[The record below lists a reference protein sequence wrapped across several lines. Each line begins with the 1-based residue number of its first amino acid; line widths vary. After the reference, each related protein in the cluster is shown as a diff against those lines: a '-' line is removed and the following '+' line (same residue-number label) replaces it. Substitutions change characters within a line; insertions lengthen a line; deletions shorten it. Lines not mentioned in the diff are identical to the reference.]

1 MQIFKKPNFNFMKY
15 KFFAFSLSGII
26 IIGGIINI
34 TKGKGLN
41 YGIDF
46 AGGSLVRVMLKNE
59 IPIDEVRKSLSETGL
74 EKSRI
79 QEIGA
84 SKREYMIRSL
94 QTLGKSQEEEKEPD
108 KITGDKVIIEVI
120 GPQEDKKA
128 PEEEIEAH
136 EIIGNKVIEALRLQ
150 EDRVA
155 LEKGLKDL
163 NTVDERELTLILEA
177 SLPEEA
183 SAIAKN
189 ILSLRISEGIIQDYA
204 QLQQKTGISQEIID
218 TVEGKTFLGSLA
230 VLSKETVGP
239 QVGHDLRRKATQA
252 IVWALIGMLIYIG
265 IRFKFAYGVAG
276 ILTLAHDV
284 LITLGIFSF
293 TNREINLPVIAA
305 MLTIVGYSLND
316 TIVIF
321 DRVRDNLRIMRKHDF
336 EGILDASINQ
346 TLSRTVITSGTTF
359 LTVLALF
366 LFGGEVIND
375 FAFTMIIGVITG
387 TYSSIYQSCPL
398 LYYWNKIFKP
408 KKGMRK

>member
-1 MQIFKKPNFNFMKY
+1 MQIFKKPDFNFMKY
-15 KFFAFSLSGII
+15 KLFAFGLSGII

-34 TKGKGLN
+34 TKGKGLSE
-41 YGIDF
+41 GIDF

-59 IPIDEVRKSLSETGL
+59 IPIDEVRRLLSKIGL

-84 SKREYMIRSL
+84 SKREYLIRSM
-94 QTLGKSQEEEKEPD
+94 QTSEKSQ
-108 KITGDKVIIEVI
+108 
-120 GPQEDKKA
+120 
-128 PEEEIEAH
+128 EEEIEAH

-150 EDRVA
+150 EDKAA

-163 NTVDERELTLILEA
+163 NTIGERELTLILEA
-177 SLPEEA
+177 VFPEEA
-183 SAIAKN
+183 SAIAQN
-189 ILSLRISEGIIQDYA
+189 ILSSRISEGIIRDYA
-204 QLQQKTGISQEIID
+204 QLQQERGISREIID
-218 TVEGKTFLGSLA
+218 ILEGKTFLGSLA

-239 QVGHDLRRKATQA
+239 QVGHDLRKKATQA
-252 IVWALIGMLIYIG
+252 VIWALIGMLIYIG
-265 IRFKFAYGVAG
+265 VRFKLAYGVAA

-284 LITLGIFSF
+284 LITLSIFSL

-321 DRVRDNLRIMRKHDF
+321 VRVRDNLRILRKHDF
-336 EGILDASINQ
+336 ERILDTSINQ

-375 FAFTMIIGVITG
+375 FAFTMIIGVVTG

-398 LYYWNKIFKP
+398 LHYWNKIFKP
-408 KKGMRK
+408 KKGMAK

>member
-1 MQIFKKPNFNFMKY
+1 MKY
-15 KFFAFSLSGII
+15 KLFAFGLSGII

-59 IPIDEVRKSLSETGL
+59 IPIDEVRKLLSEVGL

-84 SKREYMIRSL
+84 SKREYLIRSL
-94 QTLGKSQEEEKEPD
+94 QTLGKNQ
-108 KITGDKVIIEVI
+108 
-120 GPQEDKKA
+120 
-128 PEEEIEAH
+128 EEEIEAH

-150 EDRVA
+150 EDRIA

-163 NTVDERELTLILEA
+163 NTIDERELTLILEA
-177 SLPEEA
+177 AFPGEA
-183 SAIAKN
+183 SAIAQN
-189 ILSLRISEGIIQDYA
+189 ILSFRISEGIIQDYA
-204 QLQQKTGISQEIID
+204 QLQQEREISQEIID
-218 TVEGKTFLGSLA
+218 TLEGKTFLGSLA

-252 IVWALIGMLIYIG
+252 VIWALIGMLIYIG
-265 IRFKFAYGVAG
+265 IRFKLAYGVAA

-284 LITLGIFSF
+284 LITLSIFSL

-321 DRVRDNLRIMRKHDF
+321 VRVRDNLRILRKHDF
-336 EGILDASINQ
+336 ERILDTSINQ

-375 FAFTMIIGVITG
+375 FAFTMIIGVVTG

-398 LYYWNKIFKP
+398 LHYWNKIFKP
-408 KKGMRK
+408 KKGMGK

>member
-1 MQIFKKPNFNFMKY
+1 MQIFKKPDFNFMKY
-15 KFFAFSLSGII
+15 KLFAFGLSGII

-34 TKGKGLN
+34 TKGKGLDE
-41 YGIDF
+41 GIDF

-59 IPIDEVRKSLSETGL
+59 IPIDEVRKSLSEAGL

-84 SKREYMIRSL
+84 NKREYMIRSL
-94 QTLGKSQEEEKEPD
+94 QTAGESQ
-108 KITGDKVIIEVI
+108 
-120 GPQEDKKA
+120 
-128 PEEEIEAH
+128 EEEIEAH

-150 EDRVA
+150 EDKTA

-163 NTVDERELTLILEA
+163 NTIDQRELTLILEA
-177 SLPEEA
+177 AFPEET
-183 SAIAKN
+183 SAIVQN
-189 ILSLRISEGIIQDYA
+189 ILSFRISEGIIQDYA
-204 QLQQKTGISQEIID
+204 QLQQETGIGQEIINAL
-218 TVEGKTFLGSLA
+218 EGNTFLGSLA
-230 VLSKETVGP
+230 VLSKESVGP
-239 QVGHDLRRKATQA
+239 QVGHDLRKKATQA

-265 IRFKFAYGVAG
+265 IRFKFAYGVAA
-276 ILTLAHDV
+276 IFTLAHDV
-284 LITLGIFSF
+284 LITLGIFSL

-321 DRVRDNLRIMRKHDF
+321 DRVRDNLRILRKHDF
-336 EGILDASINQ
+336 ERILDTSINQ

-375 FAFTMIIGVITG
+375 FAFTMIIGVVTG

-398 LYYWNKIFKP
+398 LHYWNKIFKP
-408 KKGMRK
+408 KKGMGK

>member
-1 MQIFKKPNFNFMKY
+1 MKY
-15 KFFAFSLSGII
+15 KLFAFGLSGII

-41 YGIDF
+41 EGIDF
-46 AGGSLVRVMLKNE
+46 AGGSLIRVMLKNE
-59 IPIDEVRKSLSETGL
+59 IPIDEVRKLLSEVGL

-84 SKREYMIRSL
+84 SKREYLIRSL
-94 QTLGKSQEEEKEPD
+94 QTLGKNQ
-108 KITGDKVIIEVI
+108 
-120 GPQEDKKA
+120 
-128 PEEEIEAH
+128 EEEIEAH

-150 EDRVA
+150 EDRA
-155 LEKGLKDL
+155 TLERGLKDL
-163 NTVDERELTLILEA
+163 NTIDERELTLILEA
-177 SLPEEA
+177 SFPGEA
-183 SAIAKN
+183 SAIAQN
-189 ILSLRISEGIIQDYA
+189 ILSFRISEGIIQDYA
-204 QLQQKTGISQEIID
+204 QLQQERGISQEIID
-218 TVEGKTFLGSLA
+218 TLESKTFLGSLA

-239 QVGHDLRRKATQA
+239 QVGHDLKRKATQA
-252 IVWALIGMLIYIG
+252 VIWALIGMLIYIG
-265 IRFKFAYGVAG
+265 VRFKLAYGVAA
-276 ILTLAHDV
+276 IVTLAHDV
-284 LITLGIFSF
+284 LITLSIFSL

-321 DRVRDNLRIMRKHDF
+321 VRVRDNLRILRKHDF
-336 EGILDASINQ
+336 ERILDTSINQ

-375 FAFTMIIGVITG
+375 FAFTMIIGVVTG

-398 LYYWNKIFKP
+398 LFYWNKIFKP
-408 KKGMRK
+408 KKGMGK

>member
-1 MQIFKKPNFNFMKY
+1 MQIFKKPDFNFMKY
-15 KFFAFSLSGII
+15 KFFAFGLSGII
-26 IIGGIINI
+26 IIVGIINI

-59 IPIDEVRKSLSETGL
+59 IPIDEVRKSLSEIGL

-84 SKREYMIRSL
+84 NKREYMIRSL
-94 QTLGKSQEEEKEPD
+94 QTAEMGQ
-108 KITGDKVIIEVI
+108 
-120 GPQEDKKA
+120 
-128 PEEEIEAH
+128 EEEIEAH
-136 EIIGNKVIEALRLQ
+136 EIIGNKVIEALRPE

-177 SLPEEA
+177 SFPEEA
-183 SAIAKN
+183 SAIAQK
-189 ILSLRISEGIIQDYA
+189 IISFRISEGIIHDYA
-204 QLQQKTGISQEIID
+204 QLQRETGIDQEVISTLED
-218 TVEGKTFLGSLA
+218 KTFLGSLA

-265 IRFKFAYGVAG
+265 IRFKFAYGVAA

-284 LITLGIFSF
+284 LVTVGIFSL

-321 DRVRDNLRIMRKHDF
+321 DRVRDNLRILRKHEF
-336 EGILDASINQ
+336 EGILDTSINQ

-359 LTVLALF
+359 LTVLALY

-398 LYYWNKIFKP
+398 LYFWNKIFKP

>member
-1 MQIFKKPNFNFMKY
+1 MQIFKKPDFNFMKY
-15 KFFAFSLSGII
+15 KLFAFGLSGII

-46 AGGSLVRVMLKNE
+46 AGGSMVRVLLKNE
-59 IPIDEVRKSLSETGL
+59 IPTDEVRKLLGEVGL

-84 SKREYMIRSL
+84 SKREYLIRSL
-94 QTLGKSQEEEKEPD
+94 QILEKSQ
-108 KITGDKVIIEVI
+108 
-120 GPQEDKKA
+120 
-128 PEEEIEAH
+128 EEEIEAH

-150 EDRVA
+150 EDRA
-155 LEKGLKDL
+155 AFEKGLKDL
-163 NTVDERELTLILEA
+163 NTIDERELTLILEA
-177 SLPEEA
+177 SFPEEA
-183 SAIAKN
+183 SAIAQN
-189 ILSLRISEGIIQDYA
+189 ILSFRISEGIIQDYA
-204 QLQQKTGISQEIID
+204 QLQQERGISQEIIN
-218 TVEGKTFLGSLA
+218 TLEEKTFLGSLA

-252 IVWALIGMLIYIG
+252 VIWALIGMLIYIG
-265 IRFKFAYGVAG
+265 IRFKLAYGVAA

-284 LITLGIFSF
+284 LITLGIFSL

-321 DRVRDNLRIMRKHDF
+321 VRVRDNLRILRKHDF
-336 EGILDASINQ
+336 ERILDTSINQ

-359 LTVLALF
+359 LTVLALY
-366 LFGGEVIND
+366 LFGGEVVND
-375 FAFTMIIGVITG
+375 FAFTIIIGVVTG

-398 LYYWNKIFKP
+398 LYYWNKILKP
-408 KKGMRK
+408 KKGMGK

>member
-1 MQIFKKPNFNFMKY
+1 MQIFKKPHFNFMKY
-15 KFFAFSLSGII
+15 KLFAFGLSGII

-41 YGIDF
+41 EGIDF

-59 IPIDEVRKSLSETGL
+59 IPIDEVRRLLSKIGL

-84 SKREYMIRSL
+84 SKREYLIRSM
-94 QTLGKSQEEEKEPD
+94 QTSEKSQ
-108 KITGDKVIIEVI
+108 
-120 GPQEDKKA
+120 
-128 PEEEIEAH
+128 EEEIEAH

-150 EDRVA
+150 EDKAA

-163 NTVDERELTLILEA
+163 NTIGERELTLILEA
-177 SLPEEA
+177 VFPEEA
-183 SAIAKN
+183 SAIAQN
-189 ILSLRISEGIIQDYA
+189 ILSSRISEGIIRDYA
-204 QLQQKTGISQEIID
+204 QLQQERGISREIID
-218 TVEGKTFLGSLA
+218 ILEGKTFLGSLA

-239 QVGHDLRRKATQA
+239 QVGHDLRKKATQA
-252 IVWALIGMLIYIG
+252 VIWALIGMLIYIG
-265 IRFKFAYGVAG
+265 VRFKLAYGVAA

-284 LITLGIFSF
+284 LITLSIFSL

-321 DRVRDNLRIMRKHDF
+321 VRVRDNLKILRKHDF
-336 EGILDASINQ
+336 ERILDTSINQ

-375 FAFTMIIGVITG
+375 FAFTMIIGVVTG

-398 LYYWNKIFKP
+398 LHYWNKIFKP
-408 KKGMRK
+408 KKGMAK

>member
-1 MQIFKKPNFNFMKY
+1 MKY
-15 KFFAFSLSGII
+15 KLFAFGLSGII

-41 YGIDF
+41 EGIDF

-59 IPIDEVRKSLSETGL
+59 IPIDEVRKLLSEVGL

-84 SKREYMIRSL
+84 SKREYLIRSL
-94 QTLGKSQEEEKEPD
+94 QTLGKSQ
-108 KITGDKVIIEVI
+108 
-120 GPQEDKKA
+120 
-128 PEEEIEAH
+128 EEEIEAH

-150 EDRVA
+150 EDRAA
-155 LEKGLKDL
+155 LERGLKDL
-163 NTVDERELTLILEA
+163 NTIDERELTLILEA
-177 SLPEEA
+177 SFPEEA
-183 SAIAKN
+183 SAIAQN
-189 ILSLRISEGIIQDYA
+189 ILSFRISEGIIQDYA
-204 QLQQKTGISQEIID
+204 QLQQERGISQEIID
-218 TVEGKTFLGSLA
+218 TLEGKTFLGSLA

-239 QVGHDLRRKATQA
+239 QVGHDLKRKATQA
-252 IVWALIGMLIYIG
+252 VIWALIGMLIYIG
-265 IRFKFAYGVAG
+265 IRFKLAYGVAA

-284 LITLGIFSF
+284 LITLSIFSL

-321 DRVRDNLRIMRKHDF
+321 VRVRDNLRILRKHDF
-336 EGILDASINQ
+336 ERILDTSINQ

-375 FAFTMIIGVITG
+375 FAFTMIIGVVTG

-398 LYYWNKIFKP
+398 LHYWNKIFKP
-408 KKGMRK
+408 KKGMGK

>member
-1 MQIFKKPNFNFMKY
+1 MKY
-15 KFFAFSLSGII
+15 KLFAFGLSGII

-41 YGIDF
+41 EGIDF

-59 IPIDEVRKSLSETGL
+59 IPIDEVRKLLSGVGL

-84 SKREYMIRSL
+84 SKREYLIRSL
-94 QTLGKSQEEEKEPD
+94 QTLGKSQ
-108 KITGDKVIIEVI
+108 
-120 GPQEDKKA
+120 
-128 PEEEIEAH
+128 EEEIEAH

-155 LEKGLKDL
+155 LEKDLKDL
-163 NTVDERELTLILEA
+163 NTIAERELTLILEA
-177 SLPEEA
+177 SFPEEA
-183 SAIAKN
+183 SAIAQN
-189 ILSLRISEGIIQDYA
+189 IFSFRISEGIIQNYA
-204 QLQQKTGISQEIID
+204 QLQQERGISQEIID
-218 TVEGKTFLGSLA
+218 TLEGKTYLGSLA

-239 QVGHDLRRKATQA
+239 QVGHDLRNKATQA
-252 IVWALIGMLIYIG
+252 VIWALIGMLIYIG
-265 IRFKFAYGVAG
+265 VRFKLAYGVAA

-284 LITLGIFSF
+284 LITLSIFSL

-321 DRVRDNLRIMRKHDF
+321 VRVRDNLRILRKHEF
-336 EGILDASINQ
+336 ERILDRSINQ
-346 TLSRTVITSGTTF
+346 TLGRTVITSGTTF

-375 FAFTMIIGVITG
+375 FAFTMIIGVVTG

-398 LYYWNKIFKP
+398 LHYWNKIFKP
-408 KKGMRK
+408 KKGMGK

>member
-1 MQIFKKPNFNFMKY
+1 MKY
-15 KFFAFSLSGII
+15 KLFAFGLSGII

-41 YGIDF
+41 EGIDF
-46 AGGSLVRVMLKNE
+46 AGGSLVRVMLKSE
-59 IPIDEVRKSLSETGL
+59 IPIDEVRKLLSEVGL

-94 QTLGKSQEEEKEPD
+94 QILGKGQ
-108 KITGDKVIIEVI
+108 
-120 GPQEDKKA
+120 
-128 PEEEIEAH
+128 EEEIEAH

-150 EDRVA
+150 KDKTA

-163 NTVDERELTLILEA
+163 NTIDARELTRILEA
-177 SLPEEA
+177 AFPEEA
-183 SAIAKN
+183 SAIAQN
-189 ILSLRISEGIIQDYA
+189 ILSFRISEGIIQDYA
-204 QLQQKTGISQEIID
+204 QLQQETGKGQEIIN
-218 TVEGKTFLGSLA
+218 TLEGKTFLGSLA

-239 QVGHDLRRKATQA
+239 QVGHDLRKKATQA
-252 IVWALIGMLIYIG
+252 VIWALIGMLIYIG
-265 IRFKFAYGVAG
+265 VRFKLAYGVAA

-284 LITLGIFSF
+284 LITLSIFSL

-321 DRVRDNLRIMRKHDF
+321 VRVRDNLRILRKDDF
-336 EGILDASINQ
+336 ERILDTSINQ

-375 FAFTMIIGVITG
+375 FAFTMIIGVVTG

-398 LYYWNKIFKP
+398 LHYWNKIFKP
-408 KKGMRK
+408 KKGMGK

>member
-1 MQIFKKPNFNFMKY
+1 MQIFKKPDFNFMKY
-15 KFFAFSLSGII
+15 KLFAFGLSGII
-26 IIGGIINI
+26 IIGGIVNI

-46 AGGSLVRVMLKNE
+46 AGGSLVRVLLKNE
-59 IPIDEVRKSLSETGL
+59 IPIDEVRKSLSEVGL

-84 SKREYMIRSL
+84 TKREYMIRSL
-94 QTLGKSQEEEKEPD
+94 QTLGESQ
-108 KITGDKVIIEVI
+108 
-120 GPQEDKKA
+120 
-128 PEEEIEAH
+128 EEEIEAH

-150 EDRVA
+150 EDRA
-155 LEKGLKDL
+155 SLERGLKDL

-177 SLPEEA
+177 SFPEEA
-183 SAIAKN
+183 SAIAQN
-189 ILSLRISEGIIQDYA
+189 ILSFRISEGIIQDYA
-204 QLQQKTGISQEIID
+204 QLQRETGIGQEIIN
-218 TVEGKTFLGSLA
+218 TLEERTFLGSLA

-252 IVWALIGMLIYIG
+252 VIWALIGMLIYIG
-265 IRFKFAYGVAG
+265 IRFKLAYGVAA

-284 LITLGIFSF
+284 LITLGIFSL

-321 DRVRDNLRIMRKHDF
+321 VRVRDNLRILRKHDF
-336 EGILDASINQ
+336 EGILDTSINQ

-359 LTVLALF
+359 LTVLALY

-375 FAFTMIIGVITG
+375 FAFTMIIGVLTG

-398 LYYWNKIFKP
+398 LFFWNKIFKP

>member
-1 MQIFKKPNFNFMKY
+1 MKY
-15 KFFAFSLSGII
+15 KLFAFGLSGII
-26 IIGGIINI
+26 IIIGIINI

-41 YGIDF
+41 EGIDF
-46 AGGSLVRVMLKNE
+46 AGGSLVRVMLKKE
-59 IPIDEVRKSLSETGL
+59 IPIDEVRKLLSEVGL

-84 SKREYMIRSL
+84 SKREYLIRSL
-94 QTLGKSQEEEKEPD
+94 QTTGESQ
-108 KITGDKVIIEVI
+108 
-120 GPQEDKKA
+120 
-128 PEEEIEAH
+128 EEEIEAH

-163 NTVDERELTLILEA
+163 NTIAERELTLILEA
-177 SLPEEA
+177 SFPEEA
-183 SAIAKN
+183 SAIAQN
-189 ILSLRISEGIIQDYA
+189 IFSSRVSEGIIQDYA
-204 QLQQKTGISQEIID
+204 QLQQERGISQEIID
-218 TVEGKTFLGSLA
+218 ALEGKTFLGSLA

-239 QVGHDLRRKATQA
+239 QVGHDLRKKATQA
-252 IVWALIGMLIYIG
+252 VIWALIGMLIYIG
-265 IRFKFAYGVAG
+265 VRFKLAYGVAA

-284 LITLGIFSF
+284 LITLSIFSL

-321 DRVRDNLRIMRKHDF
+321 VRVRDNLRILRKHEF
-336 EGILDASINQ
+336 ERILDTSINQ
-346 TLSRTVITSGTTF
+346 TLGRTVITSGTTF

-375 FAFTMIIGVITG
+375 FAFTMIIGVVTG
-387 TYSSIYQSCPL
+387 TYSSIFQSCPL
-398 LYYWNKIFKP
+398 LHYWNIIFKP
-408 KKGMRK
+408 KKGMGK

>member
-1 MQIFKKPNFNFMKY
+1 MQIFKKPDFNFMKY
-15 KFFAFSLSGII
+15 KLFAFGLSGII

-34 TKGKGLN
+34 TKGKGLSE
-41 YGIDF
+41 GIDF
-46 AGGSLVRVMLKNE
+46 AGGSLVRVMLKSE
-59 IPIDEVRKSLSETGL
+59 IPIDEVRKLLSEVGL

-94 QTLGKSQEEEKEPD
+94 QILGKGQ
-108 KITGDKVIIEVI
+108 
-120 GPQEDKKA
+120 
-128 PEEEIEAH
+128 EEEIEAH

-150 EDRVA
+150 KDKTA

-163 NTVDERELTLILEA
+163 NTIDARELTLILEA
-177 SLPEEA
+177 AFPEEA
-183 SAIAKN
+183 SAIAQN
-189 ILSLRISEGIIQDYA
+189 ILSFRISEGIIQDYA
-204 QLQQKTGISQEIID
+204 QLQQETGKGQEIINAL
-218 TVEGKTFLGSLA
+218 EGKTFLGSLA

-239 QVGHDLRRKATQA
+239 QVGHDLRKKATQA
-252 IVWALIGMLIYIG
+252 VIWALIGMLIYIG
-265 IRFKFAYGVAG
+265 VRFKLAYGVAA

-284 LITLGIFSF
+284 LITLSIFSL

-321 DRVRDNLRIMRKHDF
+321 VRVRDNLRILRKDDF
-336 EGILDASINQ
+336 ERILDTSINQ

-375 FAFTMIIGVITG
+375 FAFTMIIGVVTG

-398 LYYWNKIFKP
+398 LHYWNKIFKP
-408 KKGMRK
+408 KKGMGK

>member
-1 MQIFKKPNFNFMKY
+1 MQIFKKPHFNFMKY
-15 KFFAFSLSGII
+15 KLFAFGLSGII

-41 YGIDF
+41 EGIDF

-59 IPIDEVRKSLSETGL
+59 IPIDEVRRLLSNIGL

-84 SKREYMIRSL
+84 SKREYLIRSM
-94 QTLGKSQEEEKEPD
+94 QTSEKSQ
-108 KITGDKVIIEVI
+108 
-120 GPQEDKKA
+120 
-128 PEEEIEAH
+128 EEEIEAH

-150 EDRVA
+150 EDKAA

-163 NTVDERELTLILEA
+163 NTIGERELTLILEA
-177 SLPEEA
+177 VFPEEA
-183 SAIAKN
+183 SAIAQN
-189 ILSLRISEGIIQDYA
+189 ILSSRISEGIIRDYA
-204 QLQQKTGISQEIID
+204 QLQQERGISREIID
-218 TVEGKTFLGSLA
+218 ILEGKTFLGSLA

-239 QVGHDLRRKATQA
+239 QVGHDLRKKATQA
-252 IVWALIGMLIYIG
+252 VIWALIGMLIYIG
-265 IRFKFAYGVAG
+265 VRFKLAYGVAA

-284 LITLGIFSF
+284 LITLSIFSL

-321 DRVRDNLRIMRKHDF
+321 VRVRDNLRILRKHDF
-336 EGILDASINQ
+336 ERILDTSINQ

-375 FAFTMIIGVITG
+375 FAFTMIIGVVTG

-398 LYYWNKIFKP
+398 LHYWNKIFKP
-408 KKGMRK
+408 KKGMAK

>member
-1 MQIFKKPNFNFMKY
+1 MQIFKKPHFNFMKY
-15 KFFAFSLSGII
+15 KLFAFGLSGII

-41 YGIDF
+41 EGIDF

-59 IPIDEVRKSLSETGL
+59 IPIDEVRRLLSNIGL

-84 SKREYMIRSL
+84 SKREYLIRSM
-94 QTLGKSQEEEKEPD
+94 QTSEKSQ
-108 KITGDKVIIEVI
+108 
-120 GPQEDKKA
+120 
-128 PEEEIEAH
+128 EEEIEAH

-150 EDRVA
+150 EDKA
-155 LEKGLKDL
+155 SLEKGLKDL
-163 NTVDERELTLILEA
+163 NTIGERELTLILEA
-177 SLPEEA
+177 VFPEEA
-183 SAIAKN
+183 SAIAQN
-189 ILSLRISEGIIQDYA
+189 ILSSRISEGIIRDYA
-204 QLQQKTGISQEIID
+204 QLQQERGISREIID
-218 TVEGKTFLGSLA
+218 ILEGKTFLGSLA

-239 QVGHDLRRKATQA
+239 QVGHDLRKKATQA
-252 IVWALIGMLIYIG
+252 VIWALIGMLIYIG
-265 IRFKFAYGVAG
+265 VRFKLAYGVAA

-284 LITLGIFSF
+284 LITLSIFSL

-321 DRVRDNLRIMRKHDF
+321 VRVRDNLRILRKHDF
-336 EGILDASINQ
+336 ERILDTSINQ

-375 FAFTMIIGVITG
+375 FAFTMIIGVVTG

-398 LYYWNKIFKP
+398 LHYWNKIFKP
-408 KKGMRK
+408 KKGMAK

>member
-1 MQIFKKPNFNFMKY
+1 MQIFKKPDFKFMKY
-15 KFFAFSLSGII
+15 KLFAFGLSGII

-41 YGIDF
+41 YGIDL
-46 AGGSLVRVMLKNE
+46 AGGSMVRVILKNE
-59 IPIDEVRKSLSETGL
+59 IPIDEVRKLLSGVGL

-84 SKREYMIRSL
+84 SKREYLIRSL
-94 QTLGKSQEEEKEPD
+94 QTLGKNQ
-108 KITGDKVIIEVI
+108 
-120 GPQEDKKA
+120 
-128 PEEEIEAH
+128 EEEIEAH

-163 NTVDERELTLILEA
+163 NTISERELTLILEA
-177 SLPEEA
+177 SFPEEA
-183 SAIAKN
+183 SAIAQN
-189 ILSLRISEGIIQDYA
+189 IFSSRVSEGIIQDYA
-204 QLQQKTGISQEIID
+204 QLQQETGKGQEIIN
-218 TVEGKTFLGSLA
+218 TLEGKTFLGSLA

-239 QVGHDLRRKATQA
+239 QVGHDLRKKATQA
-252 IVWALIGMLIYIG
+252 VIWALIGMLIYIG
-265 IRFKFAYGVAG
+265 VRFKLAYGVAA

-284 LITLGIFSF
+284 LITLSIFSL

-321 DRVRDNLRIMRKHDF
+321 VRVRDNLRILRKHEF
-336 EGILDASINQ
+336 ERILDTSINQ

-375 FAFTMIIGVITG
+375 FAFTMIIGVVTG

-398 LYYWNKIFKP
+398 LHYWNKIFKP
-408 KKGMRK
+408 KKGMGK

>member
-1 MQIFKKPNFNFMKY
+1 MQIFKKPDFNFMKY
-15 KFFAFSLSGII
+15 KLFAFGLSGII

-41 YGIDF
+41 EGIDF

-59 IPIDEVRKSLSETGL
+59 IPIDEVRKLLSEVGL

-84 SKREYMIRSL
+84 SKREYLIRSL
-94 QTLGKSQEEEKEPD
+94 QTLGESQ
-108 KITGDKVIIEVI
+108 
-120 GPQEDKKA
+120 
-128 PEEEIEAH
+128 EEEIEAH

-150 EDRVA
+150 EDRAA
-155 LEKGLKDL
+155 LERGLKDL
-163 NTVDERELTLILEA
+163 NTIAERELTLILEA
-177 SLPEEA
+177 SFPEEA
-183 SAIAKN
+183 SAIAQN
-189 ILSLRISEGIIQDYA
+189 ILSFRISEGIIQDYT
-204 QLQQKTGISQEIID
+204 QLQQERGISQEIIN
-218 TVEGKTFLGSLA
+218 TLEGKTFLGSLA

-239 QVGHDLRRKATQA
+239 QVGHDLKRKATQA
-252 IVWALIGMLIYIG
+252 VIWALIGMLIYIG
-265 IRFKFAYGVAG
+265 IRFKLAYGVAA

-284 LITLGIFSF
+284 LITLSIFSL

-321 DRVRDNLRIMRKHDF
+321 VRVRDNLRILRKHDF
-336 EGILDASINQ
+336 ERILDTSINQ

-375 FAFTMIIGVITG
+375 FAFTMIIGVVTG

-398 LYYWNKIFKP
+398 LSYWNKIFKP
-408 KKGMRK
+408 KKGMGK